1 MIVYCSSLWLENTTQ
16 LENLF
21 SIITLWLYKKTNCS
35 IRLGAF
41 TDQLSRTFSN
51 GAFLNVTKSDEEFP
65 YLYSFRYTEQDK
77 EVSGRR
83 WITEIGIRQDMHNSD
98 IQCSF
103 LVQTSEISI
112 NVPQPKVTTR
122 PRLIA
127 EIMKR
132 CKPSRQTAGTDIKL
146 LENLDDVEALAYEL
160 EFEGRRYPIIL
171 ISPTTEGEYLVD
183 LERLF
188 YQTCGLAQIVKI
200 PIGMDTFKIT
210 EILGKSRS
218 SYNGAINIVFPMY
231 QKGMN
236 KIIPTYLL
244 LENDIED
251 WKDSGFPP
259 ESEILRIISHRMNL
273 PNSRIHITSEMV
285 KDALRKHEL
294 DKLRQRHINGENSQ
308 QYLELLEEQMQ
319 GDALKYKEQIQ
330 NLQTENDYYIGEYED
345 ADEKLKSCQN
355 KNEGLLS
362 RIDSLKNAQLQR
374 GVLNDCTEE
383 LRTLLESYF
392 NEGLSPAES
401 LKLIEKLY
409 PERVVILDSAYKSA
423 DGSAKFF
430 ERKVVFNLLRKLV
443 TNYWQALIDGK
454 GDAEARLVFGK
465 DEFSSSESE
474 TGENNKNTRRR
485 RTFSYKG
492 GEYEMMKHLKFG
504 IKDSKV
510 ETIRIHFEWLSDEKK
525 LIIGYCGAHL
535 DFG

>member
-21 SIITLWLYKKTNCS
+21 STITFWLYKKTNCS
-35 IRLGAF
+35 IRLETS
-41 TDQLSRTFSN
+41 TDQLSHTFSN
-51 GAFLNVTKSDEEFP
+51 GAFLDVAKSDEEFP

-83 WITEIGIRQDMHNSD
+83 WITEIGIRQDTHNSD

-112 NVPQPKVTTR
+112 NVLQPKVTTR
-122 PRLIA
+122 PWLIA

-132 CKPSRQTAGTDIKL
+132 YKPSRRTAGTDIKTF
-146 LENLDDVEALAYEL
+146 ENLDDVEALAYEL
-160 EFEGRRYPIIL
+160 DSQERRYPIVL
-171 ISPTTEGEYLVD
+171 ISPTPEGEYLV
-183 LERLF
+183 EIRRLF
-188 YQTCGLAQIVKI
+188 LQTCGLAQIVKI

-236 KIIPTYLL
+236 KTIPTYLL

-251 WKDSGFPP
+251 WKDNGFSP
-259 ESEILRIISHRMNL
+259 ESEILRVISHRMNL

-294 DKLRQRHINGENSQ
+294 DKLRQRYINGENSQ
-308 QYLELLEEQMQ
+308 HYLEFLEEQMQ
-319 GDALKYKEQIQ
+319 VDAQKNKEQIQ
-330 NLQTENDYYIGEYED
+330 KLQDENDYYVGEYED
-345 ADEKLKSCQN
+345 VDEKLKNCQI
-355 KNEGLLS
+355 KNESLLAC
-362 RIDSLKNAQLQR
+362 IDSLKNSQMQR

-392 NEGLSPAES
+392 SEGLSPAGS
-401 LKLIEKLY
+401 LKLISKLY
-409 PERVVILDSAYKSA
+409 PDRVIILDSAYKSA
-423 DGSAKFF
+423 EDSAKFF
-430 ERKVVFNLLRKLV
+430 ERKVVFDLLRKLV

-474 TGENNKNTRRR
+474 TGEKNKSTRRR

-492 GEYEMMKHLKFG
+492 VEYEMMKHLKFG

-510 ETIRIHFEWLSDEKK
+510 ETLRIHFEWLSDEKK
-525 LIIGYCGAHL
+525 IIVGYCGAHL